1 VAAALRHIAD
11 PSPLGPA
18 DHLGMS
24 TKYAQAVGP
33 GLWHADRSRSAV
45 GFRVRHFGVAAVR
58 GQFESFACRV
68 LAGDGDLR
76 VEGQVDVASVQTG
89 NAIRDRRL
97 RSEFFDT
104 QSHPAISLLAHAD
117 ASGRRMLGELTI
129 RGVSRPVE
137 LELTVDADQDEVLRL
152 RATGTIRRSDFGLEW
167 EALREAG
174 RLLVADEVRLLADV
188 VLRRS

>member
-1 VAAALRHIAD
+1 MAAALRHIAD

-33 GLWHADRSRSAV
+33 GLWRADRSRSAV

-58 GQFESFACRV
+58 GQFESFAC
-68 LAGDGDLR
+68 
-76 VEGQVDVASVQTG
+76 
-89 NAIRDRRL
+89 
-97 RSEFFDT
+97 
-104 QSHPAISLLAHAD
+104 SLLSHAD
-117 ASGRRMLGELTI
+117 ATGRRMLGELTI

-137 LELTVDADQDEVLRL
+137 LELTVDADQDELLRL

-188 VLRRS
+188 VLRR

>member
-1 VAAALRHIAD
+1 MA
-11 PSPLGPA
+11 
-18 DHLGMS
+18 
-24 TKYAQAVGP
+24 TKYAHAVEP
-33 GLWHADRSRSAV
+33 GLWRVDRSRSTV

-58 GQFESFACRV
+58 GQFDSFACRV
-68 LAGDGDLR
+68 LAGDGELR
-76 VEGQVDVASVQTG
+76 VEGRVDVASVQTG

-104 QSHPAISLLAHAD
+104 ESHPAISLLANAD
-117 ASGRRMLGELTI
+117 AHGGRVLGELTI

-137 LELTVDADQDEVLRL
+137 LELTVDADQDEVMRL
-152 RATGTIRRSDFGLEW
+152 RAGGTIRRSDFGLEW

-188 VLRRS
+188 VLRHS

>member
-1 VAAALRHIAD
+1 MRQIAD
-11 PSPLGPA
+11 PARLAPA
-18 DHLGMS
+18 DDMCMG
-24 TKYAQAVGP
+24 TKSVFVVES
-33 GLWHADRSRSAV
+33 GLWRVDRSRSEV

-58 GQFESFACRV
+58 GHFESFACRV
-68 LAGDGDLR
+68 VAGDGGLR
-76 VEGQVDVASVQTG
+76 IEGRVDVASVDTG

-104 QSHPAISLLAHAD
+104 ESHPAISLLANAD
-117 ASGRRMLGELTI
+117 AGGRRLFGQLTI

-137 LELTVDADQDEVLRL
+137 LALTLDANQDEVLRL
-152 RATGTIRRSDFGLEW
+152 RAGGTIRRSDFGLEW

-188 VLRRS
+188 VLTRS